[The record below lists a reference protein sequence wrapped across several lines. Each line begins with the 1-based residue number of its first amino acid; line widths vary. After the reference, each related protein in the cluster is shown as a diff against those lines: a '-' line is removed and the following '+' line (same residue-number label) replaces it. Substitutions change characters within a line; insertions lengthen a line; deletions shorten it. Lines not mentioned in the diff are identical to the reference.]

1 MARDLKAN
9 LHAMGR
15 DSMPSAK
22 RRMNK
27 DNDVVKTNMRPPVNL
42 PPAMP
47 FSRERREPSSS
58 HESEEQYAYGRR
70 PGELWSGTHECRC
83 DKAAIMIQVLRQP
96 FSQSLK
102 YHRIIRAGLCDAE
115 MISCF
120 NARTWVRRYRYL
132 FLLLAWF
139 R

>member
-27 DNDVVKTNMRPPVNL
+27 DNDVVKTNMQPPVNL

-47 FSRERREPSSS
+47 FPEREGNRHQAMSWRNNMRMDDVQENYGQAPMNADATRR
-58 HESEEQYAYGRR
+58 Q
-70 PGELWSGTHECRC
+70 L
-83 DKAAIMIQVLRQP
+83 
-96 FSQSLK
+96 
-102 YHRIIRAGLCDAE
+102 
-115 MISCF
+115 
-120 NARTWVRRYRYL
+120 
-132 FLLLAWF
+132 
-139 R
+139 